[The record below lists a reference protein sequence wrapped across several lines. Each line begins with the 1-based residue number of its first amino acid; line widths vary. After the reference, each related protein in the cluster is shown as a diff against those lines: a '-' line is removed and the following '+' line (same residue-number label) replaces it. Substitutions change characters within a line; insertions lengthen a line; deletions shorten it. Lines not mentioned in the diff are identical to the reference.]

1 METFEG
7 KLVLGLPKGSL
18 EAATCEIFRKAGYTI
33 NISSRS
39 YYPTINDPD
48 IKPILIRSQEMS
60 RYVEAGHL
68 DCGICGHDWIVEN
81 QSDVVEIC
89 EMMYSKATANP
100 VRWVLCVHN
109 DSPCQKPE
117 DLEGKL
123 IATEAVNM
131 TKKYFVEKGINV
143 NIEFSWGAT
152 EVKCPNLVDAIVE
165 LTETGS
171 SLRANNLRIIDTL
184 TTSTTRFIANKEAM
198 KDPFKREKIENL
210 ATLLQGAL
218 RARDKV
224 GLKLNAPLSKLEEI
238 SAKLPCMREPTISPL
253 KDKDWVAMEVVLDEI
268 TSRDLIPQLKALGAQ
283 DIIEYPLSKVIP

>member
-7 KLVLGLPKGSL
+7 KLALGLPKGSL
-18 EAATCEIFRKAGYTI
+18 ENATCEIFRKAGYTI
-33 NISSRS
+33 TISSRS

-89 EMMYSKATANP
+89 EMLYSKATANP

-109 DSPCQKPE
+109 DSPFQKPE
-117 DLEGKL
+117 DLEGKV

-131 TKKYFVEKGINV
+131 TRKYFAEKGINV
-143 NIEFSWGAT
+143 KIEFSWGAT

-171 SLRANNLRIIDTL
+171 SLRANNLKIIDTL
-184 TTSTTRFIANKEAM
+184 TTSTTRFIANKKALE
-198 KDPFKREKIENL
+198 DPFKREKIENL
-210 ATLLQGAL
+210 AILLQGAL

-224 GLKLNAPLSKLEEI
+224 GLKLNIPVTKLEEI
-238 SAKLPCMREPTISPL
+238 STILPSMREPTVSPL
-253 KDKDWVAMEVVLDEI
+253 RDKAWVAVEVVLDEVVA
-268 TSRDLIPQLKALGAQ
+268 RDLIPQLKAKGAL
-283 DIIEYPLSKVIP
+283 DIIEYPLTKVIP